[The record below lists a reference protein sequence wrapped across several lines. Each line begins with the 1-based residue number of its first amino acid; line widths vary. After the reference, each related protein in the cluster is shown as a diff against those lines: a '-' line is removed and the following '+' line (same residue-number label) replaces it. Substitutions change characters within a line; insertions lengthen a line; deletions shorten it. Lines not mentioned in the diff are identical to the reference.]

1 MRPLRL
7 ELTAFGPYPD
17 RQVVDFERLHDP
29 ALFLITG
36 PTGAGKTTL
45 FDALTFALYG
55 TVAGGRLDH
64 IRSHHAGPDTPTSVT
79 LTFATSEGRFR
90 LTRTA
95 RHERPKKRGH
105 GTTVEHPKAVLAAVE
120 AAHHDERVTPLLSGV
135 REVDERCRQLV
146 GLTAEQFQRV
156 ILLPQGEW
164 ARFLLADTAERRTLL
179 QTLFGTALYER
190 ATELAR
196 AHKAQATAELTQRC
210 HAVAGRADA
219 LVTGRRHL
227 ADILRAA
234 DDLGIAGHP
243 DLAGH
248 PGIGD
253 GFDNAGPSCL
263 DDRPSSART
272 PDERPS
278 VAPKSVGPDEPRRP
292 VGATAVAEPTQATEA
307 TQATEPTQATESTD
321 GRAGQHI
328 VPCSRRFDDRDV
340 QLDEVLERLAALV
353 SDRAALNESAT
364 AFSGAAVD
372 RLTAALQAELEAVDR
387 VVAAVSDAA
396 AQRATIARAAAERLG
411 GGRSTAALW
420 DQRQAAQQQLDT
432 LDAQHD
438 RYARESAEL
447 AAAVRAAPVERAA
460 GDLHHAVAGA
470 TRCRRDADTA
480 SAAFGSALVAC
491 GVPADL
497 DPVVAPTRLGERRQ
511 ALVQL
516 LELHDDHDAALDAR
530 RQTEQR
536 LAQADAERTTVVA
549 ELAAIAERRR
559 HCDVRRQATADL
571 VDQLDTRLAARN
583 EARQQLRHFEELG
596 EHAARL
602 TFAESERTDADRRLG
617 ELTAEFLA
625 GAAPRLAAALVAGT
639 PCAVCG
645 STEHPAPAV
654 SVAASSVS
662 GDDLERARQRVVRA
676 NVEVTAMSSEV
687 QRLRGLLGTH
697 ADADHRHFADLVT
710 IATQRYD
717 EAHAA
722 EGTLLALDVELKQLD
737 KRDDELADALAA
749 ADATIAGL
757 AATRVANQQTLAR
770 LAAQLGDSTRS
781 AVGGALAAVVDATDA
796 ATRLAAANEAATL
809 ADAARVAAATA
820 LAEALAESRFATVD
834 VALAA
839 TRTSPA
845 CEELEV
851 RCRSW
856 ERRRAQH
863 TAELDAL
870 ATHQL
875 PAARPDV
882 DALRQDAD
890 AANQRARDTAAVA
903 ERAAMAT
910 ADLRT
915 AAAALG
921 DELAALAAA
930 SSTHDTIDAVF
941 RAFNGDNSLRLQL
954 ESWILAGELE
964 RVTAAANVH
973 LRRMT
978 RGRYALRRDDPGP
991 AGGVRRG
998 GLDLV
1003 VDDADTGRPR
1013 PPSTLSGGERFQAAL
1028 ALALGLADVISHG
1041 AAGRSAAG
1049 LGGDDAQ
1056 PSGKAF
1062 EALFVDEGFGALD
1075 ADALDDAVGALEE
1088 LRGSGRMIGVIT
1100 HVEAMKRQLP
1110 IGIEI
1115 RRRPDGS
1122 SLVRQR

>member
-17 RQVVDFERLHDP
+17 RQVVDFERLRDP

-120 AAHHDERVTPLLSGV
+120 TADHGERVSPLLSGV

-164 ARFLLADTAERRTLL
+164 SRFLLADTAERRTLL

-227 ADILRAA
+227 ADILRTATGTGL
-234 DDLGIAGHP
+234 DLDARP
-243 DLAGH
+243 DLDASPDISPRTDTDRQNGREQRSH
-248 PGIGD
+248 PAPVAD
-253 GFDNAGPSCL
+253 GPLG
-263 DDRPSSART
+263 
-272 PDERPS
+272 
-278 VAPKSVGPDEPRRP
+278 VAS
-292 VGATAVAEPTQATEA
+292 TSIT
-307 TQATEPTQATESTD
+307 STD
-321 GRAGQHI
+321 GRGG
-328 VPCSRRFDDRDV
+328 RRPLRDG
-340 QLDEVLERLAALV
+340 DELEAELERLANLARDRGVLHELSTSALTDALPGLLAAEIDEL
-353 SDRAALNESAT
+353 DRA
-364 AFSGAAVD
+364 
-372 RLTAALQAELEAVDR
+372 
-387 VVAAVSDAA
+387 VAAVSGAA
-396 AQRATIARAAAERLG
+396 ARHAAVATAASERLG
-411 GGRSTAALW
+411 GASAVAALW
-420 DQRQAAQQQLDT
+420 DQRRAAQHQLAA
-432 LDAQHD
+432 LDAEQE
-438 RYARESAEL
+438 RYRVEAAEL
-447 AAAVRAAPVERAA
+447 SAARRAAPVS
-460 GDLHHAVAGA
+460 
-470 TRCRRDADTA
+470 RRDADVGRATDA
-480 SAAFGSALVAC
+480 AERCRRLADQAHAAFARALVAC
-491 GVPADL
+491 ELPADL
-497 DPVVAPTRLGERRQ
+497 DHGVAPTRLGERHH
-511 ALVQL
+511 ALTQL
-516 LELHDDHDAALDAR
+516 LRQHDEHDAALSAQ
-530 RQTEQR
+530 RQTEHR
-536 LAQADAERTTVVA
+536 LTTAETDRAALTAER
-549 ELAAIAERRR
+549 AAIAERRR
-559 HCDVRRQATADL
+559 HCHERHQAAADL
-571 VDQLDTRLAARN
+571 VDQLDTRRVARN
-583 EARQQLRHFEELG
+583 EAREQLRHFEELG
-596 EHAARL
+596 EHVARL
-602 TFAESERTDADRRLG
+602 AFAESERTAADRHLG

-625 GAAPRLAAALVAGT
+625 GAAPRLAAALIAGE
-639 PCAVCG
+639 PCSVCG
-645 STEHPAPAV
+645 SIEHPAPAV
-654 SVAASSVS
+654 PAEASSVS

-676 NVEVTAMSSEV
+676 NVEVIAMAAEA
-687 QRLRGLLGTH
+687 QRLRGLLGSH
-697 ADADHRHFADLVT
+697 VDADHRHFADLLAA
-710 IATQRYD
+710 ATQRYD
-717 EAHAA
+717 EAHVA
-722 EGTLLALDVELKQLD
+722 EGTLLTLDIELKQLD
-737 KRDDELADALAA
+737 KRDDELADALSA

-757 AATRVANQQTLAR
+757 TATHAANQQGLAR
-770 LAAQLGDSTRS
+770 LTAQLGGTTR
-781 AVGGALAAVVDATDA
+781 ATVATALTAVVDATDA
-796 ATRLAAANEAATL
+796 AARLASVNASATMADATRASAANALAHALVESEFATVGEALAAARPAAVCDRLERRCRGWEQQHARLAA
-809 ADAARVAAATA
+809 
-820 LAEALAESRFATVD
+820 
-834 VALAA
+834 
-839 TRTSPA
+839 
-845 CEELEV
+845 
-851 RCRSW
+851 
-856 ERRRAQH
+856 
-863 TAELDAL
+863 ELDGL
-870 ATHQL
+870 ATHRL
-875 PAARPDV
+875 PDVRPDV
-882 DALRQDAD
+882 DTLRRQAD